1 MAFSPEKRK
10 GESVTMTIKERLIA
24 GLQANGYERFPERDT
39 SKLVAFRKSK
49 IGEQGRFAYVGKNGA
64 LRVGRTAS
72 VSYSMQGTPA
82 YANLLKVGDT
92 RLSAEKPQSAADR
105 YA

>member
-24 GLQANGYERFPERDT
+24 GLQASGYERFHERDT
-39 SKLVAFRKSK
+39 SKLVAFRK
-49 IGEQGRFAYVGKNGA
+49 IGEQGRFAYVGMNGA